1 MSSHKSHEKTEVM
14 KESVPHTESLPR
26 VEQAEQAQ
34 AEQAQAEQAQAEQA
48 QAEQAQAE
56 QAQAEQA
63 QAEQAQAEQAQAE
76 QAQAEQAQA
85 EQAQQ
90 VKTGDDDDDLLD
102 EAYDKVLDLGEK
114 AYETGKNFAADQIN
128 TAVDYVA
135 PNFET
140 MSNEQAKQE
149 LRDKAAKLNAVM
161 IDLAEDPEVQQL
173 IEDTGDAFGKL
184 TEDLMD
190 AIEQPVMDM
199 TDRGLDLVSNIALT
213 SGRTLGK
220 TGVDLVMS
228 VLGEVP
234 GVGGLVDLG
243 VTTLVVFNGLARNI
257 MIGVDNITKMVTI
270 ANKLTGDVLDPIS
283 DSIGIIQ
290 GLENRATAVY
300 DSIDEKLDELNREYM
315 GVGQS
320 AEQPTPGDSRLT
332 QPVAPQEPDTRE
344 ALPPPPP
351 PSAYVDTRLSQEPVQ
366 QAAEPVQQ
374 AAEPVQQ
381 AAEPFQQAAEP
392 VQQAAEPF
400 QQAAEPVQQAAEPVP
415 QVTESVPQ
423 VSEPVPQ
430 AEPVP
435 QVTEPVQ
442 QVTEPV
448 QQVTESVPQVSE
460 PVQQARPTQ
469 VSEPVPQVTE
479 PVQHVTEPVQQA
491 RPTQVSE
498 PVQQVT
504 EPVPQVTE
512 PVQQARPTQV
522 SEPVPQARPTQVSEP
537 VPQVSEPVPQVRPVP
552 QPRPIKK
559 VTEPVQQTAM
569 PVSEPVKETE
579 PVPRTTEPVK
589 EAESIEPILQTPQ
602 PQLKETGG
610 LGSPQLK
617 ETGGLGSPQLKE
629 TGGLGSPQPQPQTQ
643 KKRKTRR
650 SEIKPKKRKRIDVAS
665 KLIKLFRCKFDKSNT
680 FFQ

>member
-1 MSSHKSHEKTEVM
+1 MSSHKSHEKTEVI

-34 AEQAQAEQAQAEQA
+34 AEHAQAEQT
-48 QAEQAQAE
+48 
-56 QAQAEQA
+56 
-63 QAEQAQAEQAQAE
+63 
-76 QAQAEQAQA
+76 
-85 EQAQQ
+85 QQ

-320 AEQPTPGDSRLT
+320 VEQPTSGDSRLT

-351 PSAYVDTRLSQEPVQ
+351 PSAYVDTRLSQEPAQQVTEPAQQVTEPVQQVTEPAQ

-374 AAEPVQQ
+374 AQ
-381 AAEPFQQAAEP
+381 
-392 VQQAAEPF
+392 
-400 QQAAEPVQQAAEPVP
+400 PVP

-423 VSEPVPQ
+423 VTEPLQQAEPVPQ
-430 AEPVP
+430 VTEPVPQVTEPAQQVTEPTQVTEPVQQVTEPVQQARSTQVSEPVP

-448 QQVTESVPQVSE
+448 QQ
-460 PVQQARPTQ
+460 ARSTQ
-469 VSEPVPQVTE
+469 VSEPVPQ
-479 PVQHVTEPVQQA
+479 A
-491 RPTQVSE
+491 RS
-498 PVQQVT
+498 
-504 EPVPQVTE
+504 
-512 PVQQARPTQV
+512 TQV

-537 VPQVSEPVPQVRPVP
+537 VPQVSEPVPQVSEPVPQLRPVP
-552 QPRPIKK
+552 QPRPVKK

-569 PVSEPVKETE
+569 PVTEPVKETE

-602 PQLKETGG
+602 PQPKETGG
-610 LGSPQLK
+610 LGSPQ
-617 ETGGLGSPQLKE
+617 
-629 TGGLGSPQPQPQTQ
+629 TQ
-643 KKRKTRR
+643 KKK
-650 SEIKPKKRKRIDVAS
+650 KNKKKRNKTQKKKKNRRR
-665 KLIKLFRCKFDKSNT
+665 K
-680 FFQ
+680 